1 MIPNVKE
8 SQPSPAK
15 KKLAL
20 LFFLREEI
28 IRIIH

>member
-15 KKLAL
+15 RLAL
-20 LFFLREEI
+20 LFFLRGKI